1 MVEVNLSSRTQQIF
15 SWIEQHNRA
24 ELSLRQASLAERFG
38 CSRRTIGRV
47 LSELKQLGWIQDL
60 QKRDDKRCKVYGVV
74 CKPQEISA
82 LAKRVWECYHKTFA
96 IVCKFP
102 DLKERYEKIALEFG
116 AIRDESELY
125 SKTFSGLMGS

>member
-1 MVEVNLSSRTQQIF
+1 VLWSRSIFLQEPSRYFRGSSSITAPSYRFAKRASPSDLAVLVGPLGVCFLSSNN
-15 SWIEQHNRA
+15 S
-24 ELSLRQASLAERFG
+24 
-38 CSRRTIGRV
+38 
-47 LSELKQLGWIQDL
+47 D
-60 QKRDDKRCKVYGVV
+60 GVV